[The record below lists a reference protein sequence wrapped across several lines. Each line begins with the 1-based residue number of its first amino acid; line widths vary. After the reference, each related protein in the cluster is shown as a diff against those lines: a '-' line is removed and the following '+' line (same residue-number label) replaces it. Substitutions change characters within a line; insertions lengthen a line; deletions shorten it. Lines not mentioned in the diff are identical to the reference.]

1 MTIDDPPHLL
11 MIAGPNGSGKSSL
24 IVESGLADYSVII
37 NPDNY
42 AKLLPGDKSEIEKY
56 TIAMTQ
62 CSEIREELLKEK
74 KTFAFE
80 TVASTEEKLEFVKRA
95 ISEGYR
101 FGIIFVNAGSPEKCY
116 ERVCFRVAKGGHN
129 VPKEK
134 IFSRYERTL
143 SFLKEYINISDYA
156 SVFDNSGDSMTL
168 VLKKIDNTVTV
179 TDEGRVLQWVQKYLA
194 DFL

>member
-1 MTIDDPPHLL
+1 
-11 MIAGPNGSGKSSL
+11 
-24 IVESGLADYSVII
+24 
-37 NPDNY
+37 
-42 AKLLPGDKSEIEKY
+42 
-56 TIAMTQ
+56 
-62 CSEIREELLKEK
+62 
-74 KTFAFE
+74 
-80 TVASTEEKLEFVKRA
+80 
-95 ISEGYR
+95 
-101 FGIIFVNAGSPEKCY
+101 
-116 ERVCFRVAKGGHN
+116 VCFRVAKGGHN